1 MQKHLAAGSFL
12 TALLIFPA
20 FCSAQTVSIASGN
33 GQLVCVNCPL
43 GATQFAPLAVQVN
56 DAAGGPVANAT
67 VTWTDTQPD
76 GQVTVATSST
86 NVNGQATYAL
96 GPQGLVFGPS
106 FFPFSVVASA
116 LGTSVQFVE
125 TSALASGT
133 LAPFAVTL
141 VSASVTPALTGAVG
155 TTGATPIVLN
165 VAETNLFFGNP
176 ALAGIQV
183 RLQAGTTG
191 PSVSCATQP
200 GQQPGTVL
208 TDSTG
213 TARCTP
219 VFGGQ
224 LGSGTYTIVV
234 GDNPGIIS
242 PLTAALNVTAGPP
255 AIIKY
260 ISGNNQRVNSGV
272 KTPYALTAE
281 VTDTSGNPSNAAAV
295 TWSVTAGA
303 ATLTSAVTSSPSTG
317 LVSAFVTP
325 TVGPVSVKVALTGN
339 TSVQYTFTVNVNTI
353 VTALQVV
360 SGSGQEAVEGA
371 PFTAPLIVQVNDNA
385 LLVQGA
391 TVNYA
396 VTSGSATLSAPTS
409 GTNAEGQAQVTATA
423 GATPGPVVITA
434 SVVSGTTTYTQTFDL
449 TVLPP
454 LGVTAVVNAAGFDQS
469 PLAASPC
476 SLVTIYGTGLATG
489 LQGLVLPFIAPQ
501 YQVAGVSVQFGGV
514 PAPILYVANFNGV
527 QSLSAQVPCDVPSST
542 AVPPATVPL
551 VVTVDNV
558 AFPAFAVP
566 VTPYSPGIFQFADS
580 DGQTR
585 AVLVRED
592 GSFITVNNPAQP
604 GDTLRMFVTGLGQTT
619 PPLFT
624 DEFDPL
630 SDQTGTWVPQN
641 LPVNAGVI
649 VGVDNGGAL
658 VLSAKYA
665 YGMVG
670 VYEVDFQVPNNAAPG
685 NNAPFAVVVQQ
696 GNTVVFGNGSLIPIK

>member
-12 TALLIFPA
+12 TALLLFPA
-20 FCSAQTVSIASGN
+20 FCSAQTVSIVSGN

-43 GATQFAPLAVQVN
+43 SGTQFAPLVVQVN
-56 DAAGGPVANAT
+56 DATGNPVANTT

-76 GQVTVATSST
+76 GQLTVATST
-86 NVNGQATYAL
+86 TGTTGQATYAL
-96 GPQGLVFGPS
+96 GPQGVYIGPS
-106 FFPFSVVASA
+106 FFPFTVLASA
-116 LGTSVQFVE
+116 LGAGVQFVE
-125 TSALASGT
+125 TSALASGV
-133 LAPFAVTL
+133 LAPISVTL
-141 VSASVTPALTGAVG
+141 VSAVVPPALSGAVG
-155 TTGATPIVLN
+155 TTAATPLVVSVAGTNGIFGGGPVLS
-165 VAETNLFFGNP
+165 
-176 ALAGIQV
+176 GIQV
-183 RLQAGTTG
+183 RLQSGTGG
-191 PSVSCATQP
+191 PTVSCATQA
-200 GQQPGTVL
+200 GQPAGTVL
-208 TDSTG
+208 TDTTG
-213 TARCTP
+213 TAKCYP

-224 LGSGTYTIVV
+224 VGTGTYTIVA
-234 GDNPGIIS
+234 GGNFQSLPS
-242 PLTAALNVTAGPP
+242 AALTVTGGPP

-260 ISGNNQRVNSGV
+260 ISGNNQRVNAGV
-272 KTPYALTAE
+272 KTPFALTAE

-295 TWSVTAGA
+295 TWSVIAGT
-303 ATLTSAVTSSPSTG
+303 ATLTSPVTSSASTG

-339 TSVQYTFTVNVNTI
+339 TSVQYTFTVNVNI
-353 VTALQVV
+353 VVTALQAV
-360 SGSGQEAVEGA
+360 SGSGQEATEGS
-371 PFTAPLIVQVNDNA
+371 PFTAPLLVQVNDNA

-396 VTSGSATLSAPTS
+396 VTSGSATLSAPTA
-409 GTNAEGQAQVTATA
+409 GTDAEGQAQVTATA

-434 SVVSGTTTYTQTFDL
+434 SIVSGTTTYTQTFDL

-469 PLAASPC
+469 PSAASPC

-527 QSLSAQVPCDVPSST
+527 QSLSAQVPCEVPSSA
-542 AVPPATVPL
+542 AVPPATVPM

-558 AFPAFAVP
+558 ALPAFAVP

-630 SDQTGTWVPQN
+630 SDQSGTWVPQS

-685 NNAPFAVVVQQ
+685 NNAPFAIVVQQ
-696 GNTVVFGNGSLIPIK
+696 GNTVVFGNGSLLPIK